1 MCKSVNAGAPYKFPG
16 ASSTS
21 MIVVTA
27 AYSMSQHIEN
37 LTRATTTSCIHGR
50 WTKNV
55 YIHVYIS
62 TATIAGVCGWESN
75 GGRVKCLDA
84 RAPSWRTW
92 FHPVAH
98 APLPTSNLSLYTLD
112 THTQIH
118 NTHTHRRRR
127 RRCVWLC
134 VFIDEWSASRNGAG
148 QRQVERVGGPHV
160 SNQNDEAVTVSSSLP
175 CCCWMVFHRAV
186 ISLQDQQ

>member
-1 MCKSVNAGAPYKFPG
+1 MCVNQSMQEHLINSPAPAP
-16 ASSTS
+16 ACS

-37 LTRATTTSCIHGR
+37 LTRTTTTSYTVDER
-50 WTKNV
+50 KT
-55 YIHVYIS
+55 YTYMYIS
-62 TATIAGVCGWESN
+62 TATAGVGGWESN
-75 GGRVKCLDA
+75 GGGGRVKCLDA

-127 RRCVWLC
+127 CVWLC

-160 SNQNDEAVTVSSSLP
+160 SNQNDEAVTVSTSSLP

>member
-1 MCKSVNAGAPYKFPG
+1 MCVNQSMQEHLINSPAPAP
-16 ASSTS
+16 ACS

-37 LTRATTTSCIHGR
+37 LTRTTTTSYTVDER
-50 WTKNV
+50 KT
-55 YIHVYIS
+55 YTYMYIS
-62 TATIAGVCGWESN
+62 TATAGVGGWEYN

-127 RRCVWLC
+127 CVWLC

-160 SNQNDEAVTVSSSLP
+160 SNQNDEAVTVSTSSLP
-175 CCCWMVFHRAV
+175 CYCWMVFHRAV